1 MIIIIIIIIIV
12 IIIIIIT
19 IRDLNFSCRFI
30 SRLMDQHP
38 IRLIRISALTITI
51 IIIIINMA
59 RTFSKTRFF
68 CHLVLYSS
76 SFTKTVKNQ

>member
-1 MIIIIIIIIIV
+1 
-12 IIIIIIT
+12 
-19 IRDLNFSCRFI
+19 
-30 SRLMDQHP
+30 MDQHP
-38 IRLIRISALTITI
+38 IRLTKISALTITVIIIIII

-76 SFTKTVKNQ
+76 SFTKTVKIN